1 MHGPRLLCLVAVA
14 RGEFD
19 TPMLGFNTCNVGCGN
34 ATFPNA
40 AWLLR
45 TADLLVAR
53 GFAAAGYTSVNLD
66 EGWADLARDGDGN
79 QVANEDRFP
88 GGVRPVADA
97 LHARDLELGIYTSLS
112 PETCGGKSAGSCGRE
127 ARDGAA
133 YVAWGVDYAALRGA
147 AAAAGRETPV
157 FFSTES
163 APNVTRMSERPDL
176 YGNTGRGGFFLDCD
190 MLQVGQGEFG
200 DGRVEEIR
208 SHVTMHAML
217 KSTLLVSTE
226 VDRLSDDVV
235 ALLTN
240 RELLAVHQDPLGA
253 AARRVAS
260 EPPAR
265 PRAVFGNASDYA
277 LFAVMP
283 CEPGNPRQR
292 WELRGDGTL
301 ATTDEAGAAW
311 CVGAGQ
317 WARPAEVLPCG
328 KAPDAG
334 ACGCDVYEGCCH
346 DVGSVRDGG
355 DARVPRRLRDAGDR
369 GRRVG
374 DGRLV
379 LGRRRASSRRRA
391 WAARDGGAI
400 LDDDHV
406 GTVRATPAADYCAEA
421 VLSSGNLETWVA
433 PLAGGRYAVALL
445 NRSPAAEEL
454 TATWRALGLRGTY
467 AVRDVWAGRDA
478 GDRGILRATVRA
490 KARSSCSRHATSTV
504 LRGAVK
510 GADPKLCD
518 LGWTSD

>member
-1 MHGPRLLCLVAVA
+1 MHVPRLLCLVAVA

-34 ATFPNA
+34 ATFPTPPGCCA
-40 AWLLR
+40 R
-45 TADLLVAR
+45 TPRRQRL
-53 GFAAAGYTSVNLD
+53 AAGYTSVNLD

-133 YVAWGVDYAALRGA
+133 YVAWGVDYVKDDGCGSCHDYDAADWALESYRRMQAALRGA

-176 YGNTGRGGFFLDCD
+176 YGNTWRSGHDAIPTWGS
-190 MLQVGQGEFG
+190 VGQGEFG
-200 DGRVEEIR
+200 NNRVEEIR

-226 VDRLSDDVV
+226 VDRLSDGVV

-253 AARRVAS
+253 AARRAAS

-292 WELRGDGTL
+292 WSSA
-301 ATTDEAGAAW
+301 AT
-311 CVGAGQ
+311 
-317 WARPAEVLPCG
+317 
-328 KAPDAG
+328 
-334 ACGCDVYEGCCH
+334 
-346 DVGSVRDGG
+346 
-355 DARVPRRLRDAGDR
+355 
-369 GRRVG
+369 GR
-374 DGRLV
+374 
-379 LGRRRASSRRRA
+379 SRRRTRRARPGSSGPYPRGRYVGANPMGNDADGARRRPATDA
-391 WAARDGGAI
+391 WYWGAGGPQVVAR
-400 LDDDHV
+400 V
-406 GTVRATPAADYCAEA
+406 GRARRRRHPGRPRRHRPRDARADYCAEA

-478 GDRGILRATVRA
+478 GDFAGSYAATVPGKGVA
-490 KARSSCSRHATSTV
+490 LLVLAPRH
-504 LRGAVK
+504 
-510 GADPKLCD
+510 
-518 LGWTSD
+518 

>member
-1 MHGPRLLCLVAVA
+1 MHVPRLLCLVAVA

-45 TADLLVAR
+45 AGVLVAS
-53 GFAAAGYTSVNLD
+53 GFAAGYTSVNLD

-79 QVANEDRFP
+79 QVANEDRP
-88 GGVRPVADA
+88 GGVRPVKD
-97 LHARDLELGIYTSLS
+97 DG
-112 PETCGGKSAGSCGRE
+112 CGSCH
-127 ARDGAA
+127 DYDAA
-133 YVAWGVDYAALRGA
+133 DWALESYRRMQAALRGA
-147 AAAAGRETPV
+147 AAAAGREKPV

-163 APNVTRMSERPDL
+163 ADVARIQYDIASGLARLAHNDS
-176 YGNTGRGGFFLDCD
+176 GRGGFFLDCD

-200 DGRVEEIR
+200 NDRVEEIR

-217 KSTLLVSTE
+217 KSTLLVTRS
-226 VDRLSDDVV
+226 
-235 ALLTN
+235 
-240 RELLAVHQDPLGA
+240 
-253 AARRVAS
+253 ARPRRAAS

-292 WELRGDGTL
+292 WALSGDGTL

-346 DVGSVRDGG
+346 DVSVRDGAS
-355 DARVPRRLRDAGDR
+355 ARVPRRLRDAGDVRDAAGRRSSGPYPR
-369 GRRVG
+369 GRYVG
-374 DGRLV
+374 ANPMGNDVDGADV
-379 LGRRRASSRRRA
+379 VPATASGTGAPAGPSSRRRA

-433 PLAGGRYAVALL
+433 PLARGARRRAPQPVARGRAHGDVARSASGARAVRRLGGPRAWRLPRVAATVPGKGVALL
-445 NRSPAAEEL
+445 VLAP
-454 TATWRALGLRGTY
+454 
-467 AVRDVWAGRDA
+467 
-478 GDRGILRATVRA
+478 
-490 KARSSCSRHATSTV
+490 RH
-504 LRGAVK
+504 
-510 GADPKLCD
+510 
-518 LGWTSD
+518 